1 MNHADSHDRPVGR
14 ARQKEQKDILIEK
27 VTRAVVDSVGCP
39 PEAVHMIIREVEKSN
54 WGIGGKP
61 ADKLPTL

>member
-1 MNHADSHDRPVGR
+1 MPIVTIDMWAGR
-14 ARQKEQKDILIEK
+14 TKEQKEMLIEK

-54 WGIGGKP
+54 WGMGGKS
-61 ADKLPTL
+61 ADKLFPK